1 METKMTC
8 SSMILS
14 EENSNSKTKAVA
26 SITVNDEFVIK
37 GIKMYENSKGE
48 LDILMPSRRFGND
61 YQDVVFPITADAR
74 EQMKQAV
81 LNTYTQLNANG
92 LDRLPIVAADA
103 PAQSVSK
110 ISTSI
115 NLYHGN
121 DESKKNVKAVGQFVI
136 DDCIVVSGVTVRH
149 GTNKDGIEHDFVS
162 MPSFRLQSET
172 GEFTYNE
179 YAHAITKDCYTK
191 ITNSVL
197 SAYETLQ
204 KTEYKGVKLSELG
217 KKDDISTKYD
227 MNSQFAEKLMNELD
241 RLGYAYSA
249 KVVGAKTAISIKTVD
264 KSAVDKIEK
273 DLSAVLVAQN
283 KPDAQKQKP
292 EPKQDAKKK
301 TH

>member
-81 LNTYTQLNANG
+81 
-92 LDRLPIVAADA
+92 
-103 PAQSVSK
+103 QSVSK